1 MNIPIVPKEIIKEAT
16 SIAIDIPNVTL
27 NSKAFIRVIFYDSS
41 NNVISTDS
49 FELFKPDYNLWLQ
62 DDDLIDYI
70 CEKYNI
76 ERNN

>member
-16 SIAIDIPNVTL
+16 SIAIDIPNITL

-76 ERNN
+76 ERSD

>member
-16 SIAIDIPNVTL
+16 SIAIDIPNITL
-27 NSKAFIRVIFYDSS
+27 NSKAFVRVIFYDSS

-62 DDDLIDYI
+62 DDDLVDYI

-76 ERNN
+76 SRND